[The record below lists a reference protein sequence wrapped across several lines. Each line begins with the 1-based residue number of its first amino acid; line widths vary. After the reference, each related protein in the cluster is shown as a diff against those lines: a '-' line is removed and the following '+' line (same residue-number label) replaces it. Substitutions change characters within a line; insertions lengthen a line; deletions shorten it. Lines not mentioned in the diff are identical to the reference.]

1 MHNFISKVWYEPAI
15 KISGTPGLDE
25 RRNFVDI
32 NQEQFP
38 VFELSDRDD
47 FWLQYKYDAIEKI
60 RTTDV
65 EQKRYYNAVS

>member
-38 VFELSDRDD
+38 VFEFSNGND
-47 FWLQYKYDAIEKI
+47 FWLQYKYDAVKKI
-60 RTTDV
+60 WTANIK
-65 EQKRYYNAVS
+65 QK